1 MVISVFFKRC
11 GYVFLVASALT
22 MSACSNKA
30 VNGGVAGGTDSV
42 VVDSAATA
50 IIKDIGADSLK
61 TDTVSYDKEEGIY
74 KLGLWVKYPVAG
86 GDSVV
91 KAVRE
96 FINDYLGGAYEGPLD
111 DGRKMLKEN
120 GEMMWGRFQEMCGDA
135 DPEEVNE
142 LFLNKMVNKDYET
155 SLFVTFMAFTS
166 HYTGGLHGMA
176 VETGHTFSKLNG
188 KCFCYD
194 MMKDLDSPAFK
205 RLIKEGLKTFFSNE
219 GDEQGMSDEDLKEE
233 LVSFGGSIDELPL
246 PDSEPYMTKNGVTF
260 IYQPYEI
267 SYYAAGRP
275 EFTIPYDVVI
285 PYLKPQTIE
294 LFLGEKAAKR

>member
-1 MVISVFFKRC
+1 MMMSIFSKRC
-11 GYVFLVASALT
+11 GYVLLVVAALT
-22 MSACSNKA
+22 MSACNNKA
-30 VNGGVAGGTDSV
+30 ANSGIAGGTDSV
-42 VVDSAATA
+42 AVDSAVTEMS
-50 IIKDIGADSLK
+50 KVVSADSLK

-74 KLGLWVKYPVAG
+74 KLGLWVEYPVAG

-91 KAVRE
+91 KAVCE
-96 FINDYLGGAYEGPLD
+96 FINDYLGGYYEGPLND
-111 DGRKMLKEN
+111 ARKMMKEN

-155 SLFVTFMAFTS
+155 NLFVTFMAFTS
-166 HYTGGLHGMA
+166 HYTGGLHGMG

-188 KCFCYD
+188 KCFGYD
-194 MMKDLDSPAFK
+194 MMKDLDTPAFK
-205 RLIKEGLKTFFSNE
+205 RLIKEGLRKFFSNE

-233 LVSFGGSIDELPL
+233 LVSFGGSIDDLPL

-267 SYYAAGRP
+267 SYYVAGRP
-275 EFTIPYDVVI
+275 EFTIPYDVVR
-285 PYLKPQTIE
+285 PYLKPQAMK
-294 LFLGEKAAKR
+294 LLLGE

>member
-1 MVISVFFKRC
+1 MMSIFSKRC
-11 GYVFLVASALT
+11 GYVLLVVAALT
-22 MSACSNKA
+22 MSACNNKA
-30 VNGGVAGGTDSV
+30 ANSGIAGGTDSV
-42 VVDSAATA
+42 AVDSAVTEMS
-50 IIKDIGADSLK
+50 KVVSADSLK

-74 KLGLWVKYPVAG
+74 KLGLWVEYPVAG

-91 KAVRE
+91 KAVCE
-96 FINDYLGGAYEGPLD
+96 FINDYLGGYYEGPLND
-111 DGRKMLKEN
+111 ARKMMKEN

-155 SLFVTFMAFTS
+155 NLFVTFMAFTS
-166 HYTGGLHGMA
+166 HYTGGLHGMG

-188 KCFCYD
+188 KCFGYD
-194 MMKDLDSPAFK
+194 MMKDLDTPAFK
-205 RLIKEGLKTFFSNE
+205 RLIKEGLRKFFSNE

-233 LVSFGGSIDELPL
+233 LVSFGGSIDDLPL

-267 SYYAAGRP
+267 SYYVAGRP
-275 EFTIPYDVVI
+275 EFTIPYDVVR
-285 PYLKPQTIE
+285 PYLKPQAMK
-294 LFLGEKAAKR
+294 LFLGE

>member
-1 MVISVFFKRC
+1 MMMSIFSKRC
-11 GYVFLVASALT
+11 GYVLLVVAALT
-22 MSACSNKA
+22 MSACNNKA
-30 VNGGVAGGTDSV
+30 ANSGIAGGTDSV
-42 VVDSAATA
+42 AVDSAVTEMS
-50 IIKDIGADSLK
+50 KVVSADSLK

-74 KLGLWVKYPVAG
+74 KLGLWVEYPVAG

-91 KAVRE
+91 KAVCE
-96 FINDYLGGAYEGPLD
+96 FINDYLGGYYEGPLND
-111 DGRKMLKEN
+111 ARKMMKEN

-155 SLFVTFMAFTS
+155 NLFVTFMAFTS
-166 HYTGGLHGMA
+166 HYTGGLHGMG

-188 KCFCYD
+188 KCFGYD
-194 MMKDLDSPAFK
+194 MMKDLDTPAFK
-205 RLIKEGLKTFFSNE
+205 RLIKEGLRKFFSNE

-233 LVSFGGSIDELPL
+233 LVSFGGSIDDLPL

-267 SYYAAGRP
+267 SYYVAGRP
-275 EFTIPYDVVI
+275 EFTIPYDVVR
-285 PYLKPQTIE
+285 PYLKPQAMK
-294 LFLGEKAAKR
+294 LFLGE

>member
-1 MVISVFFKRC
+1 MMMSIFSKRC
-11 GYVFLVASALT
+11 GYVLLVVAALT
-22 MSACSNKA
+22 MSACNNKA
-30 VNGGVAGGTDSV
+30 ANSGIAGGTDSV
-42 VVDSAATA
+42 AVDSAVTEMS
-50 IIKDIGADSLK
+50 KVVSADSLK

-74 KLGLWVKYPVAG
+74 KLGLWVEYPVAG

-91 KAVRE
+91 KAVCE
-96 FINDYLGGAYEGPLD
+96 FINDYLGGYYEGPLND
-111 DGRKMLKEN
+111 ARKMMKEN

-155 SLFVTFMAFTS
+155 NLFVTFMAFTS
-166 HYTGGLHGMA
+166 HYTGGLHGMG

-188 KCFCYD
+188 KCFGYD
-194 MMKDLDSPAFK
+194 MMKDLDTPAFK
-205 RLIKEGLKTFFSNE
+205 RLIKEGLRKFFSNE

-233 LVSFGGSIDELPL
+233 LVSFGGSIDDLPL

-275 EFTIPYDVVI
+275 EFTIPYDVVR
-285 PYLKPQTIE
+285 PYLKPQAMK
-294 LFLGEKAAKR
+294 LFLGE

>member
-1 MVISVFFKRC
+1 MMMSIFSKRC
-11 GYVFLVASALT
+11 GYVLLVVAALT
-22 MSACSNKA
+22 MSACNNKA
-30 VNGGVAGGTDSV
+30 SNGGVAGGTDSV
-42 VVDSAATA
+42 AVDSAVTEMN
-50 IIKDIGADSLK
+50 KVVGADSLK

-74 KLGLWVKYPVAG
+74 KLGLWVEYPVAG

-96 FINDYLGGAYEGPLD
+96 FINGYLGGSYEGPLD
-111 DGRKMLKEN
+111 DARKMMKEN

-135 DPEEVNE
+135 DTEEVNE

-155 SLFVTFMAFTS
+155 NLFVTFMAFTS
-166 HYTGGLHGMA
+166 HYTGGLHGMG
-176 VETGHTFSKLNG
+176 VETGHTFSKFNG
-188 KCFCYD
+188 KCFGYD
-194 MMKDLDSPAFK
+194 MMKDLDTPAFK
-205 RLIKEGLKTFFSNE
+205 RLIKEGLRKFFSNE

-233 LVSFGGSIDELPL
+233 LVSFGGSIDDLPL

-275 EFTIPYDVVI
+275 EFTIPYDVVR
-285 PYLKPQTIE
+285 PYLKPQAMK
-294 LFLGEKAAKR
+294 LFLGE